1 MKNIILFSV
10 ALALGLIVLSA
21 CKKEAKTAK
30 NEVNQPK
37 VMDVRQ
43 LHDALANKDFVLVN
57 VHIPYAGEIP
67 NTDAFIPFN
76 EIDKHLNELPADK
89 NAKIVLYCRS
99 GHMSAIAAKELT
111 KLGYTNVY
119 DVPGGMKAWK
129 QAGFELIDKSQEN
142 Q

>member
-21 CKKEAKTAK
+21 CKKEAKTVKQESA
-30 NEVNQPK
+30 QPK
-37 VMDVRQ
+37 VIDVRQ
-43 LHDALANKDFVLVN
+43 LHEALANKDFVLVN

-67 NTDAFIPFN
+67 KTDAFIPFN

-129 QAGFELIDKSQEN
+129 QAGFELIDKSSEK
-142 Q
+142 